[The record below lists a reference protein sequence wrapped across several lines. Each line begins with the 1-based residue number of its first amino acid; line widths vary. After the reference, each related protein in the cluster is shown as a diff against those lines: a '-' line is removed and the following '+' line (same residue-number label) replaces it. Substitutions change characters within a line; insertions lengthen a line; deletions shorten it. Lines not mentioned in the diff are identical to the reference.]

1 MPDAQPTLAPATADE
16 TTAGNRGMFSPKQR
30 RVLGFSITLFA
41 ACVAITLVVF
51 ILVLLSRLLGM
62 FSSVLWPLAIAGV
75 LALIL
80 RPAVDGLER
89 LFRGRRLA
97 AVIVLYVL
105 FIGAVAALAVAA
117 IPPLASQ
124 FVDLIAYLPK
134 LWANAS
140 GLAQAHF
147 PAWAGR
153 LESLRANPAIAGAL
167 DSAHEELT
175 KLPALILPSLKAL
188 SEGAFSAV
196 SFTIHFAVFPIYLFF
211 FLLSRADPAA
221 KLGKQLTFL
230 KPGLREDVVFLVDEF
245 IAIIVSFFRGQLIIG
260 LIMGVLLAIGFW
272 ICGLQFGVL
281 IGLALGILNIIPY
294 LGTITGILVT
304 VPLAFFQP
312 EGGPVLILKIA
323 LVYIA
328 VQCIEAWLLTPRI
341 MGKRTGLHPAVII
354 FAIFFWSAAI
364 GGILGMLLAIPL
376 TAFFVTFWR
385 LVQRKYFLKT

>member
-1 MPDAQPTLAPATADE
+1 
-16 TTAGNRGMFSPKQR
+16 MFSPKQR

-41 ACVAITLVVF
+41 ACVAVSLVIF
-51 ILVLLSRLLGM
+51 ILVLLSRLLGF
-62 FSSVLWPLAIAGV
+62 FSSVLWPVAIAGV

-80 RPAVDGLER
+80 RPAVDKLER

-97 AVIVLYVL
+97 AVVVLYVV
-105 FIGAVAALAVAA
+105 FVAVVTVLAVVA

-124 FVDLIAYLPK
+124 LVELVAYLPK
-134 LWANAS
+134 LWASAF
-140 GLAQAHF
+140 GYAQTHF
-147 PAWAGR
+147 PDWAQR
-153 LESLRANPAIAGAL
+153 LESLRANPTVSSAL
-167 DSAHEELT
+167 DEVA

-188 SEGAFSAV
+188 SEGVFSAV
-196 SFTIHFAVFPIYLFF
+196 SFTIHFIVFPIYLFF
-211 FLLSRADPAA
+211 FLLSRAEPTA
-221 KLGKQLTFL
+221 KIGEQLTFL
-230 KPGLREDVVFLVDEF
+230 KPSLRADVVFLMDEF

-281 IGLALGILNIIPY
+281 IGLTLGILNIIPY

-312 EGGPVLILKIA
+312 NGGPILILEIA

-328 VQCIEAWLLTPRI
+328 VQCIEAWLLTPKI
-341 MGKRTGLHPAVII
+341 MGDRTGLHPAVII

-364 GGILGMLLAIPL
+364 GGIMGMLLAIPL

-385 LVQRKYFLKT
+385 LVQRKYFAR